1 MTKIK
6 DLSIIIL
13 IVFIIASIL
22 YGIHMFRYEFIYYG
36 DRKLIIRY
44 DRITNEQCYSASTNG
59 TLRSFTNDNIGE
71 PFKTYKKGLHELY
84 PCNDY
89 DLSLPEGTR

>member
-6 DLSIIIL
+6 DVSIIIL

-36 DRKLIIRY
+36 DREYIIRY
-44 DRITNEQCYSASTNG
+44 DRITNEQCYSVSTKAFMP
-59 TLRSFTNDNIGE
+59 RPAYDQIRDPE
-71 PFKTYKKGLHELY
+71 EKGNAELY
-84 PCNDY
+84 PCNAHLY
-89 DLSLPEGTR
+89 

>member
-22 YGIHMFRYEFIYYG
+22 YGIHMFRYEFIAT
-36 DRKLIIRY
+36 DDQMIIRY
-44 DRITNEQCYSASTNG
+44 DRITNEQCRMASDVG
-59 TLRSFTNDNIGE
+59 QDNIDWGDWITSRE
-71 PFKTYKKGLHELY
+71 NSPDEWFTRLRN
-84 PCNDY
+84 CNYDY
-89 DLSLPEGTR
+89 SPN